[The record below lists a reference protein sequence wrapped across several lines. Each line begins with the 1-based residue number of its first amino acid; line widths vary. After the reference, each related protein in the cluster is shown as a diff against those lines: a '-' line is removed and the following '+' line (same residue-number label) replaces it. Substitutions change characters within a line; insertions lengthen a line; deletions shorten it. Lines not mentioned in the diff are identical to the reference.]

1 MKNPLKDSM
10 VSEKDERHLAYRK
23 KKLMNWVRKEIQ
35 MSERNIKVLREV
47 TTSETRIHIDRSP
60 NIGD

>member
-1 MKNPLKDSM
+1 MKNPMKDSM
-10 VSEKDERHLAYRK
+10 ISEKEERHLVYRK

-47 TTSETRIHIDRSP
+47 TTSETRINIDRSP
-60 NIGD
+60 NMGD